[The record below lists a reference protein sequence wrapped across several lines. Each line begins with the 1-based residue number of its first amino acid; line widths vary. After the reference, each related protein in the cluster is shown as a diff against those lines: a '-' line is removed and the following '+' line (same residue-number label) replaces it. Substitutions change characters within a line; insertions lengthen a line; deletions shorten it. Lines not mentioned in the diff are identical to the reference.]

1 MNNISKLLMLG
12 LGLLVLNYISSYLYQ
27 RFDLTQDKRYTLSK
41 ATSDI
46 VAEVNETIYIDV
58 YLEGS
63 FPAEFKRLQFET
75 QQLLEELK
83 SRNRAIK
90 FSFIDPLDDAEQL
103 IAMGLEP
110 SQLSVQQDGRLSEI
124 VIFPWAT
131 VTKGERTEVVSLL
144 SDTNAQSQ
152 EEQLE
157 NAIQHL
163 EFAFADAIHKLN
175 SEKEQTIAVLKGN
188 GQLEDIF
195 LYDFLSTLGNYYRLA
210 QFTLDSVQ
218 DSPNSTLKDLTNY
231 DLTLI
236 AKPTERF
243 SEKEKYVLDQY
254 IMQGGKIVWMIDN
267 VHAELDSLMQSGEM
281 LAYPRDLN
289 LTDLLFSYGVR
300 INTDLVEDLYAA
312 KIALATGNIGN
323 QTQFSQFLWPYF
335 PAIQSN
341 NNHAITSQVQPVK
354 LQFANSLDTL
364 KNEID
369 KTVLLQSSKLSRSI
383 GTPSV
388 VSLNSIRNQAN
399 PDQFNDGQ
407 KKLAVLLEGV
417 FNSAYKDR
425 VKPFEYD
432 SAKTQSEPNAMI
444 IIADGDIAANQ
455 VSRGQPERLGIDKF
469 TGERFGNK
477 EFLMNCINFL
487 LDDSGLIE
495 VRNKTVDLKILDRE
509 KAFKNRRFYQFLNLL
524 FPLGLLLLFG
534 LLFTYFRR
542 KKYTS

>member
-1 MNNISKLLMLG
+1 MLG